1 MSLHETAKAY
11 AADSVKYQLSIETGM
26 RVAYCD
32 GYAAAMQEIAQLDRG
47 FDPHATENAK
57 GGGNMGD
64 VETCAYDDGVH
75 YVCEQARAALAK
87 ATNPAPPR

>member
-75 YVCEQARAALAK
+75 YVCGHARAALAK
-87 ATNPAPPR
+87 ATNPAAPR